1 MLCFRPRL
9 VFQTLDSFLPR
20 FLFFG
25 SRPAC
30 FDPNIPAGK
39 FLEGSTTIT
48 NGFTHAI
55 STGNWV
61 LKRFK
66 VDRQGVTQVCT
77 LFLAQRK
84 HWRFPLPSPVSSFA
98 DA

>member
-1 MLCFRPRL
+1 M
-9 VFQTLDSFLPR
+9 
-20 FLFFG
+20 
-25 SRPAC
+25 
-30 FDPNIPAGK
+30 
-39 FLEGSTTIT
+39 TIT

-77 LFLAQRK
+77 LFFGATGACG
-84 HWRFPLPSPVSSFA
+84 LPCPPVRPFG
-98 DA
+98 DAGMLKRGYRSVTCACLCFFVESNC

>member
-1 MLCFRPRL
+1 MIVFSVLCRL
-9 VFQTLDSFLPR
+9 NLSFFFYVFSV
-20 FLFFG
+20 
-25 SRPAC
+25 C
-30 FDPNIPAGK
+30 FVFVVLLQSGK

-66 VDRQGVTQVCT
+66 VDRQGVTQVHLNC
-77 LFLAQRK
+77 
-84 HWRFPLPSPVSSFA
+84 
-98 DA
+98 